1 MAIYKKISIFQGGG
15 SSGGSDD
22 KRVKVSSDDAQSG
35 FLEQKVSSG
44 SNKVDISTA
53 NPASNELLKIDINE
67 ENIDHDA
74 LLNYD
79 ATEHAP
85 LDDSSTTT
93 TSLWSSQKTQ
103 DELDNKIDKVS
114 STDNALSKF
123 DGTEG
128 QLQDTGIIID
138 DSNNVTG
145 INDLTVDGNLT
156 VNGTTTTV
164 NTDILDVEDANIT
177 INKNGNQTTAE
188 GAGITVEITDGTD
201 ASIVYDSSLESKFK
215 VGEVGSESEI
225 VTVDTN
231 QTLSNKDIDANN
243 NTISNI
249 DTTNLEAGV
258 LSTDLSVAGSDLEL
272 ASSLAIQNYVD
283 STVTDLETL
292 IQDSIDAVEDY
303 SPNKTFYVDV
313 NGDDL
318 NIGSIHKPFKTIQ
331 AAIDAVTEQ
340 GSLIHVNN
348 GVYNEDLVLAGK
360 YNLVITTEGNTDS
373 NLTYILGTINLVDS
387 ESVRFRN
394 FGIQKNTTDPIIKF
408 GEVAP
413 VAPVSGSSRHY
424 FESCAITNLSGG
436 TVIEM
441 GDGVTEFMVFRSCA
455 LIGTVDMSDITS
467 TGSSLSLIS
476 CSSEGSNII
485 VGANQTLL
493 ASQCISVGNI
503 LHTNGVVYLKDI
515 DFLQK
520 DGSGNSLVST
530 ASFSPVNFIYLEDVN
545 LYDGVTQTY
554 GKLTIPATAFVL
566 NLTSRGDADVL
577 NEALRITRGQ
587 KAIDHAYDNSISG
600 LTANNVQA
608 AIDEVEDRLDVVES
622 SISSGSS
629 NLQAHLDDTTDAH
642 DASAISYDNTSSGFT
657 AINVQAAI
665 DEENSRAIAVEND
678 LQDAID
684 ALEGS
689 IGTVV
694 GDIFQVMNEPTGF
707 SDITT
712 STVTFDDL
720 TYTLTIAPVSGSFEF
735 YVRGTKYTKSSAES
749 IQIDNTLSGNHYF
762 YYDEDGV
769 LSTTQVLSQNLFT
782 QNALVSIVYWNPEIN
797 AHIYFAEER
806 HGLQMDGA
814 THGYLHT
821 TFGARYL
828 SGHALE
834 NFTIGNGS
842 LDSHAQFTADGGTI
856 RDEDLVLQSLAQS
869 QIPILYKQGSL
880 WRKKAA
886 DSFPMIYSGTAGYSG
901 TNIPYNEFNG
911 ISWVLTEASNN
922 EFVLV
927 HFFATNDKDNPI
939 VGVQGINSYNNGPE
953 AKDAASVEI
962 SQLTGIPFVEFVA
975 IGTVLLETSSS
986 YGNTAKAKVEPINSA
1001 NYIDFRGTQLYTP
1014 AGEATTH
1021 SLLSGL
1027 LNDDHLQY
1035 HTDARADI
1043 WYESKISA
1051 GDIQE
1056 TTTVLL
1062 QNQSD
1067 TNVTNLVFDPLV
1079 VRSFVADISV
1089 EIGADSNLYER
1100 FTIQGIYKDSEFDY
1114 SIESQGDDS
1123 SIIFSIDNNGQIKY
1137 NSGTYAGFTQGLI
1150 KFRAI
1155 TTSI

>member
-1 MAIYKKISIFQGGG
+1 MANTYKLVNLGGG
-15 SSGGSDD
+15 GGGTADD
-22 KRVKVSSDDAQSG
+22 KKVKVSSDDSNSG
-35 FLEQKVSSG
+35 FLQDKIEAASDKVVVDVINPG
-44 SNKVDISTA
+44 TNEKVT
-53 NPASNELLKIDINE
+53 IDVDPSKV
-67 ENIDHDA
+67 DHDA
-74 LLNYD
+74 LLNYEAD
-79 ATEHAP
+79 EHVP
-85 LDDSSTTT
+85 KDDTVTTT
-93 TSLWSSQKTQ
+93 DNLWSADKIQT
-103 DELDNKIDKVS
+103 ELDTKVDKIV

-123 DGTEG
+123 DGVEG
-128 QLQDTGIIID
+128 QLQDTGIIVD

-145 INDLTVDGNLT
+145 VNDLTIDGDLT

-164 NTDILDVEDANIT
+164 NTDTLDVEDSNIT
-177 INKNGNQTTAE
+177 VNKNGNQTTAE
-188 GAGITVEITDGTD
+188 GAGVTVEITDGTD

-215 VGEVGSESEI
+215 AGEVGSESEI

-231 QTLSNKDIDANN
+231 QMLSNKDIDANN

-249 DTTNLEAGV
+249 DTANLEAGV
-258 LSTDLSVAGSDLEL
+258 LSTDLTVAGSDEEL
-272 ASSLAIQNYVD
+272 ASSLAIQNYIG

-292 IQDSIDAVEDY
+292 VQDSIDAVEEY

-318 NIGSIHKPFKTIQ
+318 NVGSIHKPFKTIQ

-348 GVYNEDLVLAGK
+348 GVYNENLVLAGK

-394 FGIQKNTTDPIIKF
+394 FGIQENTTDPIIKF

-413 VAPVSGSSRHY
+413 VAPVSGSGRHY

-441 GDGVTEFMVFRSCA
+441 GEGVAEFIVFRSCTI
-455 LIGTVDMSDITS
+455 IGTVDMTDITS

-476 CSSEGSNII
+476 CSSEASNII
-485 VGANQTLL
+485 VGANQTFL
-493 ASQCISVGNI
+493 ASQCLSVGNI
-503 LHTNGVVYLKDI
+503 THTNGIIYLKDI
-515 DFLQK
+515 DILQQ

-530 ASFSPVNFIYLEDVN
+530 AAFSASNFIYLEDVN
-545 LYDGVTQTY
+545 LFDGVTQTY

-566 NLTSRGDADVL
+566 NLTSRGDSDVL

-587 KAIDHAYDNSISG
+587 KAIDQAYDNSTSG
-600 LTANNVQA
+600 FTANNVQ
-608 AIDEVEDRLDVVES
+608 D
-622 SISSGSS
+622 
-629 NLQAHLDDTTDAH
+629 
-642 DASAISYDNTSSGFT
+642 
-657 AINVQAAI
+657 AI
-665 DEENSRAIAVEND
+665 DEENSRALAAESD

-684 ALEGS
+684 AVEGS
-689 IGTVV
+689 IGTVI
-694 GDIFQVMNEPTGF
+694 GDIFQVTNEPTGF
-707 SDITT
+707 ADRTT
-712 STVTFDDL
+712 STIAFDDV
-720 TYTLTIAPVSGSFEF
+720 TYTLTIAPVSGSFDF
-735 YVRGTKYTKSSAES
+735 YVKGTKFTKSSAES

-769 LSTTQVLSQNLFT
+769 LSTTQISSQSLFT
-782 QNALVSIVYWNPEIN
+782 ENALVSIVYWNPEIN
-797 AHIYFAEER
+797 AHVYFAEER

-834 NFTIGNGS
+834 GFTIGNGD

-856 RDEDLVLQSLAQS
+856 RDEDLVIQSSAQT

-886 DSFPMIYSGTAGYSG
+886 DSFPTIYTGTAGYSG
-901 TNIPYNEFNG
+901 TNLPYNEFNG
-911 ISWVLTEASNN
+911 TSWVLTEAGDND
-922 EFVLV
+922 FVMV

-939 VGVQGINSYNNGPE
+939 VGIQGINTYNNGPE
-953 AKDAASVEI
+953 AKDAASSEI
-962 SQLTGIPFVEFVA
+962 AELSGIPFIEFVA
-975 IGTVLLETSSS
+975 IGTVLFETSSS
-986 YGNTAKAKVEPINSA
+986 YDNTVNAKVEPINSA

-1043 WYESKISA
+1043 WYESKISP
-1051 GDIQE
+1051 GDLQE
-1056 TTTVLL
+1056 ASYSLL
-1062 QNQSD
+1062 ESQTE
-1067 TNVTNLVFDPLV
+1067 TNVTGLVFDPLV
-1079 VRSFVADISV
+1079 VRSFVANISV
-1089 EIGADSNLYER
+1089 QIDATVDLYEQ
-1100 FTIQGIYKDSEFDY
+1100 FTIQAVNTGSDWEYT
-1114 SIESQGDDS
+1114 IESQGDES
-1123 SIIFSIDNNGQIKY
+1123 SINFIVDTSGQIKY
-1137 NSGTYAGFTQGLI
+1137 NSSTYVGFVEGFI
-1150 KFRAI
+1150 KFRAT
-1155 TTSI
+1155 TTSV

>member
-1 MAIYKKISIFQGGG
+1 MANTYKLVNLGGG
-15 SSGGSDD
+15 GGAADD
-22 KRVKVSSDDAQSG
+22 KKVKVSSDDSNSA
-35 FLEQKVSSG
+35 FLEEKIEAGSDKVLVEVLNPGADESISID
-44 SNKVDISTA
+44 VDPS
-53 NPASNELLKIDINE
+53 K
-67 ENIDHDA
+67 IDHDA
-74 LLNYD
+74 LLNYEAD
-79 ATEHAP
+79 EHVP
-85 LDDSSTTT
+85 KDDTATTT
-93 TSLWSSQKTQ
+93 DNLWSADKIQI
-103 DELDNKIDKVS
+103 ELDTKVDKIV

-123 DGTEG
+123 DGVEG
-128 QLQDTGIIID
+128 QLQDTGIIVD

-145 INDLTVDGNLT
+145 VNDLTIDGDLT
-156 VNGTTTTV
+156 VNGEITTLNTTE
-164 NTDILDVEDANIT
+164 LQVEDANIT

-188 GAGITVEITDGTD
+188 GAGVTVEITDGTD

-215 VGEVGSESEI
+215 AGEVGSESEI

-258 LSTDLSVAGSDLEL
+258 LSTDLTVAGSDEEL
-272 ASSLAIQNYVD
+272 ASSLAIQTYVG
-283 STVTDLETL
+283 SAVTDLETL
-292 IQDSIDAVEDY
+292 IQDSIDAVEEY

-318 NIGSIHKPFKTIQ
+318 NVGSIHKPFKTIQ

-348 GVYNEDLVLAGK
+348 GVYNENLVLAGK
-360 YNLVITTEGNTDS
+360 YNLIISTEGNTDS
-373 NLTYILGTINLVDS
+373 PITYILGTINLVDS

-394 FGIQKNTTDPIIKF
+394 FGIQENTTDPIIKF

-413 VAPVSGSSRHY
+413 VAPVSGSGRHY

-441 GDGVTEFMVFRSCA
+441 GDGVSEFIVFRSCA
-455 LIGTVDMSDITS
+455 LIGTVDMTDITS

-485 VGANQTLL
+485 VGANQTFL
-493 ASQCISVGNI
+493 ASQCLSVGNI
-503 LHTNGVVYLKDI
+503 THTNGIIYLKDI

-530 ASFSPVNFIYLEDVN
+530 AAFSPFNFIYLEDVN
-545 LYDGVTQTY
+545 LFDGATQTY

-566 NLTSRGDADVL
+566 NLTSRGDSDVL

-587 KAIDHAYDNSISG
+587 KAIDQAYDNTSSG
-600 LTANNVQA
+600 LTADNVQD
-608 AIDEVEDRLDVVES
+608 AIDEVEDRLDTVES
-622 SISSGSS
+622 SVSSVAS
-629 NLQAHLDDTTDAH
+629 NLQAHLDDTDGAH
-642 DASAISYDNTSSGFT
+642 AASAISNVPSGNLEATDLQSAVNELQTDIDNLSTSS
-657 AINVQAAI
+657 
-665 DEENSRAIAVEND
+665 S
-678 LQDAID
+678 
-684 ALEGS
+684 
-689 IGTVV
+689 
-694 GDIFQVMNEPTGF
+694 DIFAVTNEPTGF
-707 SDITT
+707 ADRTT

-720 TYTLTIAPVSGSFEF
+720 TYTLTIAPVSGSFDF
-735 YVRGTKYTKSSAES
+735 YVKGTKFTKSSAES
-749 IQIDNTLSGNHYF
+749 IQINNTLSGNHYF
-762 YYDEDGV
+762 YYDEDGI
-769 LSTTQVLSQNLFT
+769 LSTTQVLSQSLFT
-782 QNALVSIVYWNPEIN
+782 ENALVSIVYWNPEVN

-834 NFTIGNGS
+834 GFTIGNGD

-856 RDEDLVLQSLAQS
+856 RDEDIVIQSSAQT

-886 DSFPMIYSGTAGYSG
+886 DSFPMIYTGTAGYSG
-901 TNIPYNEFNG
+901 TNLPYNEFNG
-911 ISWVLTEASNN
+911 TSWVLTEAGDN
-922 EFVLV
+922 EFVMV

-939 VGVQGINSYNNGPE
+939 VGIQGISSYNNGPE
-953 AKDAASVEI
+953 AKDAASSEI
-962 SQLTGIPFVEFVA
+962 AQLSGIPFVEFVA
-975 IGTVLLETSSS
+975 IGTVLFETSAS
-986 YGNTAKAKVEPINSA
+986 YDNTVNAKVEPINSA

-1043 WYESKISA
+1043 WYEGKISP
-1051 GDIQE
+1051 GDLQE
-1056 TTTVLL
+1056 ASHSLL
-1062 QNQSD
+1062 ESQTE
-1067 TNVTNLVFDPLV
+1067 TNVTGLLFDPLV
-1079 VRSFVADISV
+1079 VRSFVANISV
-1089 EIGADSNLYER
+1089 QIDATVDLYEQ
-1100 FTIQGIYKDSEFDY
+1100 FTIQAVNIGSDWEYTV
-1114 SIESQGDDS
+1114 ESQGDES
-1123 SIIFSIDNNGQIKY
+1123 SINFIVDTSGQIKY
-1137 NSGTYAGFTQGLI
+1137 NSSTYAGFVEGFI
-1150 KFRAI
+1150 KFRAT
-1155 TTSI
+1155 TTSV